1 MASMHFSSRTHACS
15 LLFAAGLR
23 FAAVCV
29 AQNLARWQTC
39 FPHWRWLLWIGFGS
53 GTTARAFP
61 RTRDGVHFPKCSRK
75 TFMKRTIHWLFCRT
89 IEHFRRLQSMIPA
102 SCFSTPRGCGTLSLG
117 LMCELWSGQSART
130 FYSACAPT
138 TCRRSNVWSDSDEQ
152 NYMCI

>member
-1 MASMHFSSRTHACS
+1 MFMASMHFSSRTHACS

-61 RTRDGVHFPKCSRK
+61 RTPDGVHFPKSSRK
-75 TFMKRTIHWLFCRT
+75 TFMKRTTSL
-89 IEHFRRLQSMIPA
+89 
-102 SCFSTPRGCGTLSLG
+102 TLLPDN
-117 LMCELWSGQSART
+117 RT
-130 FYSACAPT
+130 FQKVAEYDSGIMLFQSEGMWNVESWSYVRALVRPIGPDLLLSVHADHMPT
-138 TCRRSNVWSDSDEQ
+138 EQ
-152 NYMCI
+152 SLK